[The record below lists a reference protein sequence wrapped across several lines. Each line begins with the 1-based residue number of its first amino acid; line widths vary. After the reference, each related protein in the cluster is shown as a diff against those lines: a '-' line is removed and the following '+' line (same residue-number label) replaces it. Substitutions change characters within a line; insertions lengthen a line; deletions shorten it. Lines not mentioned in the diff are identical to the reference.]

1 MNEINEWFQ
10 MERDK
15 EVRIQAEHVA
25 AGRVCMIVSLAGAG
39 DAGHCTI

>member
-1 MNEINEWFQ
+1 MNEMNEWFQ

-25 AGRVCMIVSLAGAG
+25 AG
-39 DAGHCTI
+39 HCTI